1 MASSF
6 IKKTKEKLNLIIGVD
21 TLLMVLEQVL
31 EEEYV
36 TLFINMQKLATYT
49 SKIMIKIKNHHILNI
64 GI

>member
-6 IKKTKEKLNLIIGVD
+6 IKKTKEKLNLIIGID

-49 SKIMIKIKNHHILNI
+49 SKIMIKIKNYHILNI